1 MVMNLDNN
9 ICSMMNLSQFSPI
22 FYCVE
27 NQNIVTFTDDKSVG
41 ADFVLIGTT
50 WLNNKKFLVA
60 SLCLG
65 CCHVIALGA
74 KK

>member
-1 MVMNLDNN
+1 LLYDEYESVFFTYFL
-9 ICSMMNLSQFSPI
+9 
-22 FYCVE
+22 CVE
-27 NQNIVTFTDDKSVG
+27 NQNVVTFTNDKSVG
-41 ADFVLIGTT
+41 ADFVLIGIT

-60 SLCLG
+60 NLCLG